1 MQSSPRSIEILMAD
15 DDKDDQLLIRDALN
29 ESSVRST
36 LRIVNDGKELIEYL
50 QGKEQFFDRDVS
62 VQPDLILLDLNMP
75 RMDGRQALAA
85 IKSDPVLRRIPVIIL
100 TTSTAE
106 EDMLKAYDLGAA
118 SYFSKPVTYGGL
130 VELMKTLGRYWVE
143 FVELPG
149 KQIAF

>member
-1 MQSSPRSIEILMAD
+1 MQSSQRSIEILMAD

-29 ESSVRST
+29 ESLVRSS

-50 QGKEQFFDRDVS
+50 QGKEQFSGRDINA
-62 VQPDLILLDLNMP
+62 QPDLILLDLNMP